1 MYQEMFI
8 SNFFGVIFHRQFLF
22 PIYPQTLLLI
32 YLETEGIFQA
42 LYISH
47 LSGDQETGD
56 KFQKLCIS
64 NLLRLETPYR
74 NCLFPVY
81 LELWDIFK
89 ELFLNNL
96 SEDLETFI
104 SNLSRDWWHV
114 PGIIYFLFIWK
125 LETCTRNCV
134 SGNWRHVSGIDY
146 FQFISRSRDLVKAL
160 FISNVSWDLETV

>member
-1 MYQEMFI
+1 MFQEL
-8 SNFFGVIFHRQFLF
+8 VIFKFSEHWRNVPGNVYFQFLWSNIPQTVLF

-81 LELWDIFK
+81 LEL
-89 ELFLNNL
+89 
-96 SEDLETFI
+96 
-104 SNLSRDWWHV
+104 
-114 PGIIYFLFIWK
+114 
-125 LETCTRNCV
+125 
-134 SGNWRHVSGIDY
+134 
-146 FQFISRSRDLVKAL
+146 
-160 FISNVSWDLETV
+160 